1 MYKVESFLNCKE
13 QLLRTASYLIGQ
25 AADLIGSISFGLSNI
40 DSKTN
45 EQYEMDIGKPVNCII
60 KTIFKNN
67 KMSRLLTKKIE
78 NFPGIYIELKKIEC
92 IVNVRYQE
100 RTIKSSLLTTLTKQ
114 LLFLKDAIGEKKE
127 NVCKCLQVYSPF
139 VILASSI

>member
-13 QLLRTASYLIGQ
+13 QLLRTASYLSGQ

-67 KMSRLLTKKIE
+67 KMSRLLT
-78 NFPGIYIELKKIEC
+78 KKIEC

>member
-1 MYKVESFLNCKE
+1 MYNRLVEI
-13 QLLRTASYLIGQ
+13 QGIRTLSPIFQIEKDEVFYHVRGI
-25 AADLIGSISFGLSNI
+25 SNI